1 MKKRI
6 LSMVLVLALV
16 LTMLPAMAIS
26 ALAETINDDNVFVKQ
41 SGSGKCTLASS
52 VMMLRRRAIVDGNVE
67 WDTITESSLGSV
79 AWISGTG
86 LRNSFSYM
94 NMTVGVDYY
103 SGMSLDNK
111 KAAFIALLDK
121 HPEGFVIYDTGIP
134 HAVLLTDYDS
144 ATGTFYCADPANG
157 TASGRIKLSQS
168 WNAQKRGGTQDSV
181 ISNISKIWYITNKE
195 GGGPGLITVTLD
207 PNGGSC
213 SQTTAYVTAD
223 GAINGL
229 PTPTREGF
237 RFLGW
242 FTAPVGGRNINNGE
256 IIHEDIT
263 LYAQWKDMTVRG
275 TCGTGLSWSLNLDIG
290 TLKITGAGEMA
301 SYTSARD
308 LSAPWS
314 EYAGYITKVQVGSGV
329 KSIGDY
335 AFANLTKLT
344 TVELSG
350 SAVKKLGDCAF
361 SGCTS
366 LSDISGLNGIKVIG
380 AECFKGCSALK
391 GITVPTSC
399 TSIGRSAFAQ
409 SGLTSILL
417 PASVTSLG
425 EGAFSG
431 CKAMTL
437 AQLPSTIAKISS
449 DSFRNCTALAAVIIG
464 DEENTVYVSGDS
476 VIETNAF
483 YGCTALHEFS
493 IYNRFDSLTVA
504 FNAFAGCK
512 ALQSMS
518 LDCRKLSLENN
529 ALPSGAK
536 PYYVRVNG
544 ELGTIA
550 PKAFDGV
557 STSIVYPKNGTAWS
571 NEVGKNYGGTLTWE
585 GWDNH
590 VHDFATVT
598 VAPTC
603 STKGY
608 TVYTCKSASCNE
620 SFTANYKNMLGHNFV
635 NGKCTVCN
643 IENPFTDI
651 DAKGRHLF
659 YTDAI
664 LWAAKN
670 DITQGITPTTFSPD
684 GNCTR
689 AQVVTFLWRMAGSPD
704 PKGSGNPFADVSESA
719 YYYKP
724 VLWAVENG
732 ITQGMSE
739 NSFAPDGTCT
749 RAQFVTFLW
758 RYLDKPVSGGDNPF
772 TDVPSNA
779 YYYQPVL
786 WAAEAGVTQGYGGGI
801 FAPND
806 TCIRGQVVTFIYRSQ
821 T

>member
-41 SGSGKCTLASS
+41 SASGKCTLASA
-52 VMMLRRRAIVDGNVE
+52 VMMMRRRAIVDGNADWE
-67 WDTITESSLGSV
+67 TITESTLSSS
-79 AWISGTG
+79 AWINGTG
-86 LRNSFSYM
+86 LRNGFSYM
-94 NMTVGVDYY
+94 GMTVTGTRDFV
-103 SGMSLDNK
+103 SGSDK
-111 KAAFIALLDK
+111 KASLIALLDK
-121 HPEGFVIYDTGIP
+121 HPEGVVIYDDGIP
-134 HAVLLTDYDS
+134 HAVLLTDYD
-144 ATGTFYCADPANG
+144 ADTGTFYCADPANG

-181 ISNISKIWYITNKE
+181 INSISKIWYISNKE

-207 PNGGSC
+207 PNGGVC

-242 FTAPVGGRNINNGE
+242 YTAAIGGSKVDEGQ
-256 IIHEDIT
+256 IIHDDIT

-275 TCGTGLSWSLNLDIG
+275 TCGAGLSWSLNLDIG
-290 TLKITGAGEMA
+290 TLKITGTGSMTD
-301 SYTSARD
+301 YTSVKD
-308 LSAPWS
+308 LGAPWS
-314 EYAGYITKVQVGSGV
+314 EYAGYITKVQIGSGV
-329 KSIGDY
+329 KSVGDY
-335 AFANLTKLT
+335 AFADLAKLT
-344 TVELSG
+344 AVELSG
-350 SAVKKLGDCAF
+350 STVQKLGDGAF
-361 SGCTS
+361 SGCVK
-366 LSDISGLNGIKVIG
+366 LSDISGLSGVKVIG
-380 AECFKGCSALK
+380 KECFKGCSALK

-399 TSIGRSAFAQ
+399 TSIGRYAFAQ

-417 PASVTSLG
+417 PTSVTALG

-431 CKAMTL
+431 CTALKL

-449 DSFRNCTALAAVIIG
+449 DCFRSCTALTAVIIG
-464 DEENTVYVSGDS
+464 DEENTVYTSGDS
-476 VIETNAF
+476 VAETNAF
-483 YGCTALHEFS
+483 YGCTALQEVS
-493 IYNRFDSLTVA
+493 IYNRFDSLTIA

-512 ALQSMS
+512 ALQSVS
-518 LDCRKLSLENN
+518 FDCRKLSLENN

-550 PKAFDGV
+550 SNAFSGV
-557 STSIVYPKNGTAWS
+557 STSIVYPQNGTAWS
-571 NEVGKNYGGTLTWE
+571 GEVGKNYGGTLTWE

-608 TVYTCKSASCNE
+608 TVYTCKSASCGE
-620 SFTANYKNMLGHNFV
+620 SFTANYKNMLGHSFV
-635 NGKCTVCN
+635 NGKCTVCGAV
-643 IENPFTDI
+643 NPFTDI

-664 LWAAKN
+664 LWASEN
-670 DITQGITPTTFSPD
+670 NITTGVTKTTFGPD
-684 GNCTR
+684 QSCTR
-689 AQVVTFLWRMAGSPD
+689 AQVVTFLWRMADCPEPEGSD
-704 PKGSGNPFADVSESA
+704 NPFVDVSEDA

-732 ITQGMSE
+732 ITQGMTAT
-739 NSFAPDGTCT
+739 SFAPDGTCT

-772 TDVPSNA
+772 TDVASTS

-801 FAPND
+801 FAPDD